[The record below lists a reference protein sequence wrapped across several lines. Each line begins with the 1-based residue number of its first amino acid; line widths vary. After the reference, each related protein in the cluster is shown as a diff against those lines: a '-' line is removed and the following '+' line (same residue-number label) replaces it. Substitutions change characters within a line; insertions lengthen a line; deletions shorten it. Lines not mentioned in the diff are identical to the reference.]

1 VRFCLVIVHPIN
13 SAGRF
18 ETEQA
23 DAPFTIKGDYLQ
35 PFRYADSV
43 KRDVLSMTFH
53 SWHYPLEAHALAL
66 EESGFVM
73 EALREPRV
81 PHHAVASGRGRRWQR
96 LPLFLHMRAR
106 LS

>member
-1 VRFCLVIVHPIN
+1 VRFCLATVHPIN

-23 DAPFTIKGDYLQ
+23 DAANTIKGDYLQ

-43 KRDVLSMTFH
+43 KRDGLSMTFH
-53 SWHYPLEAHALAL
+53 SWHYPLEAYTLAL
-66 EESGFVM
+66 EEPGFVTK
-73 EALREPRV
+73 ALREPRV
-81 PHHAVASGRGRRWQR
+81 PHHAVASGRFLRWQR
-96 LPLFLHMRAR
+96 LPLFHHMRVR